1 MDEPG
6 VLAMNATAPRRSLSA
21 YLTGS
26 AFLAVAV
33 VVALLP
39 IALVLMNAFKPH
51 GEIIANPLAWPTSLA
66 SNNFKSA
73 WIEGHFTSGL
83 GNSILI
89 CASTILVT
97 VSCAAMAAYPL
108 ARRKIRF
115 WQLISL
121 YFLCAV
127 TVPIQLFLFPLFY
140 IYAIF
145 GLVSNAF
152 ATSLILAAI
161 NLPLAIFLLRTYI
174 LNVPVELEN
183 AALMDGAGPWKTFWY
198 VILPIIRPGLI
209 TVALLVGFN
218 AWNEFMITSTF
229 QQGQAAFTM
238 TLDYLSMNS
247 TIVTDRGLMMAGA
260 LIIVFPILVFFL
272 FMQRFFIAGM
282 TAGAVKG

>member
-1 MDEPG
+1 MS
-6 VLAMNATAPRRSLSA
+6 AAAPRRSLASHLA
-21 YLTGS
+21 GS

-33 VVALLP
+33 LVALLP

-51 GEIIANPLAWPTSLA
+51 SEIIANPLAWPTSPTA
-66 SNNFKSA
+66 GNFKSA
-73 WIEGHFTSGL
+73 WVGGHFTSGL
-83 GNSILI
+83 GNSVLI

-97 VSCAAMAAYPL
+97 ISCAALAAYPL
-108 ARRKIRF
+108 ARRRIRF

-140 IYAIF
+140 IFAVA
-145 GLVSNAF
+145 GVVSNAF

-198 VILPIIRPGLI
+198 VILPMIRPGLI
-209 TVALLVGFN
+209 TVSILVGFN

>member
-1 MDEPG
+1 MRE
-6 VLAMNATAPRRSLSA
+6 APNPSRSLIA
-21 YLTGS
+21 QLPGA
-26 AFLAVAV
+26 AFLGIAV

-39 IALVLMNAFKPH
+39 IALVLLNAFKPH
-51 GEIIANPLAWPTSLA
+51 SEIIGNPLAWPRTVVTG
-66 SNNFKSA
+66 NFKSA
-73 WIEGHFTSGL
+73 WIQAHFTNGL
-83 GNSILI
+83 GNSLLI
-89 CASTILVT
+89 CTSTILVT
-97 VSCAAMAAYPL
+97 ISCASLAAFPL
-108 ARRKIRF
+108 ARRRVRF

-140 IYAIF
+140 LFASFRLI
-145 GLVSNAF
+145 SNGF

-174 LNVPVELEN
+174 LNVPLELEN

-198 VILPIIRPGLI
+198 VILPMIRPGLI
-209 TVALLVGFN
+209 TVSILVGFN

-229 QQGQAAFTM
+229 QQGQTAFPM

-260 LIIVFPILVFFL
+260 LIIIVPILVFFL

-282 TAGAVKG
+282 TAGAIKG

>member
-1 MDEPG
+1 MS
-6 VLAMNATAPRRSLSA
+6 ATAPRSRAAHLA
-21 YLTGS
+21 GN

-51 GEIIANPLAWPTSLA
+51 SEIIANPLALPTSLA
-66 SNNFKSA
+66 TGNFKSA
-73 WIEGHFTSGL
+73 WIGAHFTSGL
-83 GNSILI
+83 ANSVLI

-97 VSCAAMAAYPL
+97 ISCAAMAAYPL
-108 ARRKIRF
+108 ARRRIRL

-140 IYAIF
+140 IFAIF
-145 GLVSNAF
+145 GIISNAF

-161 NLPLAIFLLRTYI
+161 NLPLAIFLMRTYV
-174 LNVPVELEN
+174 LNVPIELEN

-198 VILPIIRPGLI
+198 VILPMIRPGLI
-209 TVALLVGFN
+209 TVSILVGFN

>member
-1 MDEPG
+1 
-6 VLAMNATAPRRSLSA
+6 MNVQAPQGSFAARIGGAT
-21 YLTGS
+21 
-26 AFLAVAV
+26 FLIVAV
-33 VVALLP
+33 LVALLP

-51 GEIIANPLAWPTSLA
+51 SEIIANPLAWPISPTIGNFQLA
-66 SNNFKSA
+66 
-73 WIEGHFTSGL
+73 WVGGHFTRGL
-83 GNSILI
+83 CNSIII
-89 CASTILVT
+89 CASTIFVT
-97 VSCAAMAAYPL
+97 VSCAALAAFPL
-108 ARRKIRF
+108 ARRRIRQ
-115 WQLISL
+115 WQLVSL

-127 TVPIQLFLFPLFY
+127 TIPIQLFLFPLFY
-140 IYAIF
+140 IFAIA
-145 GLVSNAF
+145 GVVSNAF

-174 LNVPVELEN
+174 LHVPIELEN

-198 VILPIIRPGLI
+198 VVLPMIRPGLV
-209 TVALLVGFN
+209 TVSILVGFN

-229 QQGQAAFTM
+229 QQGQSAFTI
-238 TLDYLSMNS
+238 TLDYLAMNS

>member
-1 MDEPG
+1 
-6 VLAMNATAPRRSLSA
+6 MNPAAPRPLATRLA
-21 YLTGS
+21 GS
-26 AFLAVAV
+26 AFLTIAV

-51 GEIIANPLAWPTSLA
+51 RAIIANPLSWPTSLV
-66 SNNFKSA
+66 SDNFKSA
-73 WIEGHFTSGL
+73 WVAGHFTSGL
-83 GNSILI
+83 GNSVVI
-89 CASTILVT
+89 CVSTILVT
-97 VSCAAMAAYPL
+97 ICCAAMAAYPL
-108 ARRKIRF
+108 ARRRMRF

-127 TVPIQLFLFPLFY
+127 TIPIQLFLFPLFY
-140 IYAIF
+140 IFAIF
-145 GLVSNAF
+145 GLISNAF

-183 AALMDGAGPWKTFWY
+183 AALMDGASPWKTFWY
-198 VILPIIRPGLI
+198 VVLPMIRPGLI
-209 TVALLVGFN
+209 TVSILVGFN

-229 QQGQAAFTM
+229 QQGQAAFTL

>member
-1 MDEPG
+1 MTESPA
-6 VLAMNATAPRRSLSA
+6 LRRSHIAHLA
-21 YLTGS
+21 GG
-26 AFLAVAV
+26 AFLAIAV

-51 GEIIANPLAWPTSLA
+51 SEIIGNPLAWPRFAVTS
-66 SNNFKSA
+66 NFKSA
-73 WIEGHFTSGL
+73 WIGAHFTNGL
-83 GNSILI
+83 ANSLVI

-97 VSCAAMAAYPL
+97 ISCASLAAFPL
-108 ARRKIRF
+108 ARRRVRF
-115 WQLISL
+115 WRLISL

-140 IYAIF
+140 IFATF
-145 GLVSNAF
+145 GLVSNGF

-174 LNVPVELEN
+174 LNVPLELES

-198 VILPIIRPGLI
+198 VILPMIRPGLI
-209 TVALLVGFN
+209 TVSILVGFN

-229 QQGQAAFTM
+229 QQGQTAFTM

-260 LIIVFPILVFFL
+260 LIIVAPILVFFL

-282 TAGAVKG
+282 TAGAIKG